1 MCLAFCIFMTSL
13 PRRLT
18 VEIREYANFVEVRVN
33 DTVLSVLVLGVVL
46 VPAGDG
52 SVVLPTGARV
62 RLRWTL

>member
-1 MCLAFCIFMTSL
+1 MTSL